1 MQMKADAGG
10 QIGSWSWSIAIFMLF
25 WSIPGILEIG
35 VVATFVA
42 IGVGFAQ
49 PFATLVLI
57 VVWGV
62 GFAKPWRTSASRQM
76 PVAVEVW
83 RQTGI
88 SQLYPT

>member
-1 MQMKADAGG
+1 MVRLWRIK
-10 QIGSWSWSIAIFMLF
+10 
-25 WSIPGILEIG
+25 IG

-42 IGVGFAQ
+42 IGVRFAQ

-62 GFAKPWRTSASRQM
+62 GFAKPWRTSVSRHM

-83 RQTGI
+83 YGTGI
-88 SQLYPT
+88 ANLYPR